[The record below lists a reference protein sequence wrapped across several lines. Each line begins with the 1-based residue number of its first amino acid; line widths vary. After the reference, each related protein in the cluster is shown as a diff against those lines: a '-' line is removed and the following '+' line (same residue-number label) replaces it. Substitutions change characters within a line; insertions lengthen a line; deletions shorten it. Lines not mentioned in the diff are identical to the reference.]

1 MIGSEEVALEYLKL
15 MEELGV
21 EIGVA
26 KSLISRKRVGEFAKR
41 FFIPKDAS
49 PIPIKESLAAL
60 SSLPALVEYVRKYKL
75 TPSQVMK
82 FSGYGYK
89 RIGGVDIPL
98 TRMPSKARVIFL
110 ALTHPF
116 GA

>member
-1 MIGSEEVALEYLKL
+1 MIGSEEVALEYFKL

-21 EIGVA
+21 EIGAA

-49 PIPIKESLAAL
+49 GIPIKESLAAL

-75 TPSQVMK
+75 SPSQVMK
-82 FSGYGYK
+82 FSGYGY
-89 RIGGVDIPL
+89 RRVGGVSTPL
-98 TRMPSKARVIFL
+98 TRMPPKARVIFL